1 MLWTLA
7 WKNIWRN
14 KLRSI
19 VVMVA
24 VALGVFAGVFINA
37 LVLGMVDERIGT
49 IIRTEIAHVQVHQPG
64 FADNNDFA
72 LRMPNADS
80 LVLVAKGVEHVRGV
94 SKRIVI
100 TSMVASAEA
109 NTAVRIIGVEPESE
123 RKVSNLNS
131 KLIEGKYLDGHDKN
145 RVVIGKKLAEKLKV
159 TLKKKVIITLQ
170 DANKMITGGAF
181 RVCGIFETD
190 NNLFDE
196 GNIFVRYADL
206 CQLSALRGT
215 EAHEI
220 AIMLD
225 SSASVAVAK
234 PRLVK
239 AFPGLLVQDWT
250 ELSPEAGY
258 LVSAMDQ
265 YMFIIMLVI
274 LLALCFGIVNT
285 MLMVVLE
292 RVHELGMLMA
302 IGMSKS
308 RIFLMIVLETIY
320 LSMTGG
326 IAGIAVAY
334 AVCSHLHRVG
344 LNLYFWKEA
353 YESFG
358 YSSMVYPSA
367 NMGMMLTTALM
378 VMAVGMLSALYPA
391 YKALRL
397 NPADSIRVG

>member
-1 MLWTLA
+1 MLWTLE

-49 IIRTEIAHVQVHQPG
+49 IIRTEIAHLQVHQPG

-80 LVLVAKGVEHVRGV
+80 LVLVAKGVAHVAGV

-109 NTAVRIIGVEPESE
+109 NTAVKIIGVEPESE
-123 RKVSNLNS
+123 RKVSNLSS

-170 DANKMITGGAF
+170 DANRMITGGAF

-206 CQLSALRGT
+206 CQLSALKGT

-225 SSASVAVAK
+225 SSASVAAAK

-326 IAGIAVAY
+326 LAGIAVAY

>member
-206 CQLSALRGT
+206 CQLSALKGT